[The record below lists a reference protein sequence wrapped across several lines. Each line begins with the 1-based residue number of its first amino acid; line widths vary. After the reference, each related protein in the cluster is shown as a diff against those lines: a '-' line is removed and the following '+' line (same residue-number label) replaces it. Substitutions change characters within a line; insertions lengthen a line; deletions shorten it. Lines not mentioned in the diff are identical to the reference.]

1 MGRRHRN
8 PTSKG
13 CWRDHPYL
21 HGHHLVQNVL
31 RLHWTDPTARTAPRW
46 CPGPMRAEGK
56 DGLMTLWAS
65 VELETSA
72 RNGSW
77 TVEPS
82 SERKLTMDGVQN
94 TLSKAAH
101 LHLCATCVVLSC
113 NQPGMTLWVRPRLH
127 QLSEVHCTGAFS
139 TRGSALTTGSPWQ
152 KMSWLAGWVVWL
164 VSWLVLLKGSEIMLS
179 IYTSC
184 CTVCQKTPIH
194 LHLNCQKKTHKA
206 SKQDCR
212 SNVEGLGRTRSSLL
226 AWKGYDSSLPD
237 GIMESS
243 KSWLS
248 TYMYQTMQQVLH
260 FSVIRHILQ
269 QHAELRLG
277 RPEVHSKWHSGH
289 AAPWLSLNC
298 LFMNF
303 MLHWKYRLRLSA
315 WSLVQVTASFHNHG
329 KVTCEKSCR
338 T

>member
-184 CTVCQKTPIH
+184 CMPKDTHSSAFELSKKKLTRQANKTVE
-194 LHLNCQKKTHKA
+194 A
-206 SKQDCR
+206 MSK
-212 SNVEGLGRTRSSLL
+212 
-226 AWKGYDSSLPD
+226 
-237 GIMESS
+237 
-243 KSWLS
+243 
-248 TYMYQTMQQVLH
+248 
-260 FSVIRHILQ
+260 F
-269 QHAELRLG
+269 
-277 RPEVHSKWHSGH
+277 
-289 AAPWLSLNC
+289 
-298 LFMNF
+298 
-303 MLHWKYRLRLSA
+303 
-315 WSLVQVTASFHNHG
+315 
-329 KVTCEKSCR
+329 
-338 T
+338 

>member
-82 SERKLTMDGVQN
+82 SERKLTMHRVQN
-94 TLSKAAH
+94 TLSKAAD

-127 QLSEVHCTGAFS
+127 QLLQSWQTKGHKVSRVRVLDSPVVSLRYIASPFDFHWHRCLFHPWKCIDNRES
-139 TRGSALTTGSPWQ
+139 LTKDELVGW
-152 KMSWLAGWVVWL
+152 WVVWL

-184 CTVCQKTPIH
+184 CMPKDTHYPFICIR
-194 LHLNCQKKTHKA
+194 NCQKKTHKA

-212 SNVEGLGRTRSSLL
+212 STSRRSREDQIVPLGL
-226 AWKGYDSSLPD
+226 K
-237 GIMESS
+237 
-243 KSWLS
+243 
-248 TYMYQTMQQVLH
+248 
-260 FSVIRHILQ
+260 
-269 QHAELRLG
+269 
-277 RPEVHSKWHSGH
+277 
-289 AAPWLSLNC
+289 
-298 LFMNF
+298 
-303 MLHWKYRLRLSA
+303 RLRFKLTWWYHGIFQIMALYIHVSDYA
-315 WSLVQVTASFHNHG
+315 TGSSFLCDASHPTTMRSFACVVPRFIPSDIADMLRPG
-329 KVTCEKSCR
+329 FP
-338 T
+338 